1 MASASLRG
9 RLVGHKLQ
17 SRPLV
22 RKPLEIKSVFHLFL
36 LRLFWTTLLIESL
49 GSFDV
54 SKHGHSSVLVT
65 VHSLNFFCPQ
75 WLTPHPQG
83 NSVLFP
89 QPLILNG
96 PVDTGPEILN
106 PDVSSSDCRAL
117 MWQVVYLL
125 SSHVFP
131 LGLDFTSSME
141 AAGSSFPLEASLALH
156 LLERSKEHDGGRRV
170 VFLGPWESLPVCRRL
185 QSSLGSPARE
195 TKPNR
200 SGIEDATAEAT
211 TSSRPQMA
219 RSHDWRRKPNS
230 DRNKT

>member
-1 MASASLRG
+1 MKQQDSQNVTHCKITGELPSQSLITATATMASASLRG

-89 QPLILNG
+89 QPLNLNG

-117 MWQVVYLL
+117 MWQAVY
-125 SSHVFP
+125 
-131 LGLDFTSSME
+131 
-141 AAGSSFPLEASLALH
+141 
-156 LLERSKEHDGGRRV
+156 
-170 VFLGPWESLPVCRRL
+170 SLPM
-185 QSSLGSPARE
+185 SSLWDLTLQVLWKQQGLSFLL
-195 TKPNR
+195 KHHWLC
-200 SGIEDATAEAT
+200 IF
-211 TSSRPQMA
+211 
-219 RSHDWRRKPNS
+219 
-230 DRNKT
+230 